1 MKRVKIHCLMALAA
15 TLLATVALLAPA
27 GSASA
32 ANATWSGASASD
44 TWSTAANWSGGVAP
58 SGNVEVLT
66 LPASSAGCLG
76 WACGF
81 AVDDIRSLAVGT
93 LQIDSSNNY
102 LVAPLDASDSIELLK
117 ALEFS
122 TTTAT
127 ARGRLLTTMV
137 VPLSLGATQTWNV
150 EGAPGTPTVLALGPV
165 TGEQSRLTL
174 RLTDGVTLQ
183 APEIDT
189 GLLTVSGG
197 GTLAI
202 GAQMAQPTDGIPTFP
217 PPLIS
222 AQGVEL
228 AAGASLE
235 ITGAG
240 VVSGPITVAPGSYST
255 VEVGHGV
262 APDGTATVDGDLT
275 LRSDSTVQLW
285 IDQAAVT
292 GSPLPSADSSQL
304 TVSGNL
310 DLNGAA
316 LDLSQGFGEPQVDC
330 TTLTGGQVYTL
341 IAATR
346 LVGTFA
352 GIANGQVIPVGVCN
366 PMGSGHSYAVIIS
379 YNTRA
384 RPETMTATIVGP
396 AQIKAL
402 VARALIVPAAATL
415 GGVLAVGGYD
425 TSFDAPAPGSL
436 TLTWTA
442 VSHGRRVTVASGSNL
457 AGRVGPRGVLIKL
470 TAAGQRLLY
479 AAAHP
484 PAPKPR
490 KPKGKKKHKPKPPPK
505 PKPRPVR
512 ITATASFTPS
522 GQGSVKITRL
532 LTLR

>member
-27 GSASA
+27 GSAWA

-44 TWSTAANWSGGVAP
+44 TWSTAANWTGGVAP
-58 SGNVEVLT
+58 SGNVGVLT
-66 LPASSAGCLG
+66 LPASSPGCLG

-81 AVDDIRSLAVGT
+81 AVDDIHSLAVGT

-102 LVAPLDASDSIELLK
+102 LVAPLDVRLDRAAEG
-117 ALEFS
+117 AEFR
-122 TTTAT
+122 TTTET
-127 ARGRLLTTMV
+127 ARGRLSTTMDE
-137 VPLSLGATQTWNV
+137 PLSLGATQTWNISGV
-150 EGAPGTPTVLALGPV
+150 AGTPTALALGSV
-165 TGEQSRLTL
+165 TGEQSRLNL
-174 RLTDGVTLQ
+174 RLTGGVTVQ

-189 GLLTVSGG
+189 GLLTVSGS
-197 GTLAI
+197 GTVAI
-202 GAQMAQPTDGIPTFP
+202 GAQMAQPTDAIPIFP

-235 ITGAG
+235 IAGAG

-310 DLNGAA
+310 DLNGAD

-352 GIANGQVIPVGVCN
+352 GIANGQVVPVGVCN
-366 PMGSGHSYAVIIS
+366 PMGSGRSYAVIIS

-402 VARALIVPAAATL
+402 VARALIVPATATL
-415 GGVLAVGGYD
+415 GSVLAVGGYD

-457 AGRVGPRGVLIKL
+457 AGGSVRAVFAIKL

-505 PKPRPVR
+505 PKPRPVT